1 MKLVAETTGNFM
13 LWGGV
18 KNETVEPGQ
27 VNVVSAD
34 GFWDSKINVGQL
46 TVHGRVKDSAT
57 NEMLQEVLKKAGEK
71 KRQSAIEGFCK
82 EHKFDPNEPVADEAP
97 TPEQQLVDAQN
108 KLNEMLGENSKATA
122 EELAHQ
128 EDLVATLKAELAAAS
143 K

>member
-1 MKLVAETTGNFM
+1 MKLVAQTTGEFM
-13 LWGGV
+13 LWGGANGDV
-18 KNETVEPGQ
+18 VEAGQ
-27 VNVVSAD
+27 VNVVTAD
-34 GFWDSKINVGQL
+34 GFWDSKANIGQL
-46 TVHGRVKDSAT
+46 TIHGRVKDNVTDA
-57 NEMLQEVLKKAGEK
+57 MLQEVLKKAGEK

-82 EHKFDPNEPVADEAP
+82 EHKFDPNEPVADENP
-97 TPEQQLVDAQN
+97 TLDQQLVDAQN